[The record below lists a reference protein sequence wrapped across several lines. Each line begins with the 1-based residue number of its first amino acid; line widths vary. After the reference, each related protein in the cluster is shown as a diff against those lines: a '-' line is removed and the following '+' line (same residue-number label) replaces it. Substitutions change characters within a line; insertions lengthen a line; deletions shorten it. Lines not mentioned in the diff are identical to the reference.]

1 MIYLT
6 KLIFISLLALTSGLY
21 AQVTIGSNIP
31 PASGALLELKDKNAE
46 SGNLATSTKGL
57 LMPRVSL
64 TSLTNLYPMLTGSES
79 DYATQ
84 KIAHVGLMVY
94 NTNVCAPTPTGMN
107 VWDGSKWQLLG
118 NELLSAN
125 VKIYKDQDGNS
136 FKAATFGSAGVW
148 MTQNLAAKNYA
159 PSMGG
164 GAIPVHTSGTDSTIV
179 AYAYPNGSSANWSS
193 APSTWSPNQGLL
205 YSWFAAA
212 KGNTSI
218 AIDQQVIGA
227 AVEAFEVE
235 MVGPLGTAP
244 NKYVQGVCPDG
255 WHLPS
260 DREWN
265 QLEQEIYNNAGAYS
279 SSSTSNFSPTSWV
292 VDWGGEPTRL
302 VYMNVYRGSSTAFGH
317 GTAMK
322 SGCAPSAGIST
333 NTNGTSKTLAEGG
346 FNSLLVGSIDGAT
359 SLNYGSR
366 IYFWTSSSGS
376 QNIKAGVSVY
386 RNLAADNVRVGR
398 GNTNRRH
405 LWSVRCKKN

>member
-6 KLIFISLLALTSGLY
+6 KLTFISLLALTSGLY

-118 NELLSAN
+118 DELLSAN
-125 VKIYKDQDGNS
+125 VKMYKDQDGNS
-136 FKAATFGSAGVW
+136 FKAAAFGSAGIW
-148 MTQNLAAKNYA
+148 MTENLMAKSYA

-164 GAIPVHTSGTDSTIV
+164 GAIPVHTGRTESTIV
-179 AYAYPNGSSANWSS
+179 AYAYPNGNSANWGV

-218 AIDQQVIGA
+218 TIDQQVTSV
-227 AVEAFEVE
+227 AVASYEVE
-235 MVGPLGTAP
+235 MTGPLGTAP

-265 QLEQEIYNNAGAYS
+265 QLEQNIYNNAATYS
-279 SSSTSNFSPTSWV
+279 SSSTLNFTPTSWV
-292 VDWGGEPTRL
+292 VDWGGEPNHI
-302 VYMNVYRGSSTAFGH
+302 YMNVYRGSTTTSGH
-317 GTAMK
+317 GAAMK
-322 SGCAPSAGIST
+322 SSCTPSVDVSI
-333 NTNGTSKTLAEGG
+333 NTNGTSKTSAEGG
-346 FNSLLVGSIDGAT
+346 FNALLVGYLDGNT
-359 SLNYGSR
+359 LLNYGNRSF
-366 IYFWTSSSGS
+366 FWTSSSGS
-376 QNIKAGVSVY
+376 QNSVATVSVY
-386 RNLAADNVRVGR
+386 RNLSSDAVGTGR
-398 GNTNRRH
+398 GNTDRRY